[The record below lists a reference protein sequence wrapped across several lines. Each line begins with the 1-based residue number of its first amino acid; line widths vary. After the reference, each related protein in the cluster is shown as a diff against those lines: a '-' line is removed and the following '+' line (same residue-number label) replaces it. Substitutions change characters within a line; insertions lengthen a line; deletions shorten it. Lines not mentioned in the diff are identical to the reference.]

1 MAPVQRFRF
10 MDAKGTIKLPVLSA
24 TGIDVG
30 FLCYYDATDDT
41 VKPFSAQ
48 ADQATLAA
56 NQALWKDNF
65 AGVAVT
71 AHVAGAPAEDLT
83 LATEGVFEFECA
95 ATAWDAFALV
105 GADEEAGVPRGRV
118 EHPRDRRGRADRR
131 DRPRVEEVHGDH
143 HPRARSHFGQPDHQ
157 YRLTTPR

>member
-10 MDAKGTIKLPVLSA
+10 NDAKGTIKLPVLSA

-30 FLCYYDATDDT
+30 WLCYYDATDDT

-48 ADQATLAA
+48 PDQTSLVL
-56 NQALWKDNF
+56 NQQLWKDNF

-71 AHVAGAPAEDLT
+71 GHVANGPVEDLT

-95 ATAWDAFALV
+95 ATAWDAFSLV
-105 GADEEAGVPRGRV
+105 GADEVAGIPGTGSNFTVIAAAAQTDAIGRV
-118 EHPRDRRGRADRR
+118 WRKYTATTT
-131 DRPRVEEVHGDH
+131 RVLVRISGN
-143 HPRARSHFGQPDHQ
+143 R
-157 YRLTTPR
+157 TTNTV

>member
-1 MAPVQRFRF
+1 MAHVQRFRH
-10 MDAKGTIKLPVLSA
+10 MDSKGTIKLPVLSA
-24 TGIDVG
+24 TAIDVG
-30 FLCYYDATDDT
+30 FLCYYDAADDT

-48 ADQATLAA
+48 ADQTSLAL

-71 AHVAGAPAEDLT
+71 GHVANDPVEDVT

-105 GADEEAGVPRGRV
+105 GADEEAGIPGAGSNFRVIAAAAQTDAIGRV
-118 EHPRDRRGRADRR
+118 WKKYTATTT
-131 DRPRVEEVHGDH
+131 RVLVRISGN
-143 HPRARSHFGQPDHQ
+143 R
-157 YRLTTPR
+157 TTNTV